1 MINKSQYH
9 KINTS
14 NLNQNEADRK
24 WRLFEDEQAAFH
36 MQISGSLSP
45 SGEDLTPPVPP
56 SPPSPGSALT
66 ILRYA
71 TNQGPAVNWGDD
83 LGTTFTLDPTLPGF
97 SYTLDTPYI
106 PQGQLGTAPAALI
119 GVTIG
124 NTVVSIGVDA
134 FHTCALL
141 SSLTFETNSTLTSIG
156 DYAFDQNSSLP
167 SIAIP
172 NSVTI
177 IGEGAFENN
186 TQLTSVTFDPISSLT
201 DISTLA
207 FSNTPLLT
215 SITIPN
221 SVTFI
226 GTNAFTTSGLTIVYI
241 SSATATGLG
250 ISSPS
255 PSQIFFGVT
264 VQTILP

>member
-1 MINKSQYH
+1 MINKSQYQ
-9 KINTS
+9 KIHTS

-36 MQISGSLSP
+36 IQISGGLSP

-56 SPPSPGSALT
+56 GSALT

-71 TNQGPAVNWGDD
+71 TDQGPTVAFLDD
-83 LGTTFTLDPTLPGF
+83 AGTTFTLDPTLPNY
-97 SYTLDTPYI
+97 SYILDTPFI
-106 PQGQLGTAPAALI
+106 PQGPPPTSAALI